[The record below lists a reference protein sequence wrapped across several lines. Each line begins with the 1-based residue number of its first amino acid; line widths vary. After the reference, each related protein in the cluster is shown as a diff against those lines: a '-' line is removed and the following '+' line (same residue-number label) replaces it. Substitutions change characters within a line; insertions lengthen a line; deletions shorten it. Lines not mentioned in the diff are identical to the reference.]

1 MRDTGPCQM
10 EEGGRRAEDVL
21 SANGSVQST
30 RVEVGKLRLAPVPRR
45 HDSTATRALHII
57 TLLSSRRP
65 DTGAAFRAKRASSDI
80 DKRAMLLLRA
90 AAAAFHSLTM
100 SMSMSSA

>member
-1 MRDTGPCQM
+1 M

-21 SANGSVQST
+21 LANGSVHPRRS
-30 RVEVGKLRLAPVPRR
+30 GKLLAPVPRR

-57 TLLSSRRP
+57 ALLGSRRP